1 MKKLLCVAVI
11 SLISVF
17 YLRAQVK
24 LTENQQ
30 LVQKVIID
38 TFQALSDRDT
48 DKLKSNCTPDLLL
61 LENGIVWNLD
71 SLTQKNNQNKAITEF
86 KRINKIG
93 FIETKVWNNIAWTTY
108 NNQAEVSKNG
118 QHSLIKWLETAVL
131 IKEGKIWKIEVLH
144 STLIKRS
151 SI

>member
-1 MKKLLCVAVI
+1 MKKLLFVAVI
-11 SLISVF
+11 SLISICNV
-17 YLRAQVK
+17 RSQGK
-24 LTENQQ
+24 LTEKQQ

-38 TFQALSDRDT
+38 MFQALSDRDT
-48 DKLKSNCTPDLLL
+48 DKLKSNCTPDIVV

-71 SLTQKNNQNKAITEF
+71 TLTQKNNQNKAITDF
-86 KRINKIG
+86 NRINTID
-93 FIETKVWNNIAWTTY
+93 FIDTKVRNNMAWTTY
-108 NNQAEVSKNG
+108 NNQAEVTKNG
-118 QHSLIKWLETAVL
+118 QHSLIKWIETAVL

>member
-1 MKKLLCVAVI
+1 MKKLLFVAVI
-11 SLISVF
+11 SLISICNV
-17 YLRAQVK
+17 RSQGK
-24 LTENQQ
+24 LNEKQQ
-30 LVQKVIID
+30 SVQKVIID
-38 TFQALSDRDT
+38 MFQALSDRDA
-48 DKLKSNCTPDLLL
+48 DKLKSNCTPDFVL

-71 SLTQKNNQNKAITEF
+71 TLTQKNNQNKAITDF
-86 KRINKIG
+86 NRINTID
-93 FIETKVWNNIAWTTY
+93 FIETKVRNNMAWTTY
-108 NNQAEVSKNG
+108 NNQAEVTKNG